1 LSVGGA
7 LTTSGQSTDP
17 FGFPASLSVTISTRF
32 DNASGPA
39 LASSVGGDAT
49 LMISAGSASIG
60 GALSTFVSNSGSTLN
75 GNALLS
81 FGVTHDVVI
90 QGAADIELLND
101 SDIAAPLGGLIHGS
115 ATLQVGSANF
125 TANALFIQIDNR
137 DGG

>member
-81 FGVTHDVVI
+81 FGVTHDVVM
-90 QGAADIELLND
+90 QGRL
-101 SDIAAPLGGLIHGS
+101 
-115 ATLQVGSANF
+115 TLSF
-125 TANALFIQIDNR
+125 
-137 DGG
+137 